1 MTASSDATASRG
13 QSPHGGPSR
22 GGIQAHG
29 VGVRLGGRS
38 IVDGVDLD
46 AAPGTLTAI
55 VGPNGSGKTTL
66 LRALAGLVDCSG
78 RVAVNGHDVR
88 GLGPAER
95 ARLVAYLP
103 QASELRALLS
113 VRQVVALGRY
123 AQRPGLFASTRADEQ
138 AVLAA
143 LERVRA
149 PELLEQAFPRLS
161 GGQKRLVL
169 LARALATG
177 ARTLLLD
184 EPTASLDVKH
194 SLELFELLAQLA
206 SDGYTLVVVLHDL
219 DDVERHAARALLLDA
234 GRVQAWGP
242 PAAAPFAAAAER
254 TYGVSL
260 VPHGRLGFRLPRSSS
275 PEGAASPAPVAST
288 SPAPE
293 AAP

>member
-1 MTASSDATASRG
+1 MTAASDAPALDGVTARG
-13 QSPHGGPSR
+13 IDAR
-22 GGIQAHG
+22 G
-29 VGVRLGGRS
+29 VGVRLGGRL
-38 IVDGVDLD
+38 IVDGVDLH
-46 AAPGTLTAI
+46 AAPGAVTAI

-66 LRALAGLVDCSG
+66 LRALAGLLDHSGQIAVDG
-78 RVAVNGHDVR
+78 RDVR
-88 GLGPAER
+88 ALTPPER

-103 QASELRALLS
+103 QISELRAMLS

-123 AQRPGLFASTRADEQ
+123 AQRPGLFASTRADEH

-149 PELLEQAFPRLS
+149 RELLEQAYPRLS

-206 SDGYTLVVVLHDL
+206 GDGHTLVVVLHDL
-219 DDVERHAARALLLDA
+219 DDVERHAARALLLDG

-242 PAAAPFAAAAER
+242 PAEAAFAEAAQR
-254 TYGVSL
+254 TYGVAL
-260 VPHGRLGFRLPRSSS
+260 VPNGRLGFRLQ
-275 PEGAASPAPVAST
+275 GA
-288 SPAPE
+288 PAPE

>member
-1 MTASSDATASRG
+1 MTGAAGGTPGPRSLSSRG
-13 QSPHGGPSR
+13 IHAR
-22 GGIQAHG
+22 G
-29 VGVRLGGRS
+29 VGVSLGGRL

-66 LRALAGLVDCSG
+66 LRALAGLLEHSGHIAVD
-78 RVAVNGHDVR
+78 GHELHALR
-88 GLGPAER
+88 PPER

-103 QASELRALLS
+103 QVSELRAMLS

-123 AQRPGLFASTRADEQ
+123 AQRPGLLASTRSDEH

-149 PELLEQAFPRLS
+149 PELIEQAFPRLS

-194 SLELFELLAQLA
+194 ALQLFELLAQLA
-206 SDGYTLVVVLHDL
+206 RDGYTLVVVLHDL

-234 GRVQAWGP
+234 GRTRAWGP
-242 PAAAPFAAAAER
+242 PAEAAFADAAQR
-254 TYGVSL
+254 TYGVAL
-260 VPHGRLGFRLPRSSS
+260 VPNGRLGFRLP
-275 PEGAASPAPVAST
+275 GT
-288 SPAPE
+288 PAPE

>member
-1 MTASSDATASRG
+1 MSRQAPATP
-13 QSPHGGPSR
+13 Q
-22 GGIQAHG
+22 GGIAARG
-29 VGVRLGGRS
+29 VGVSLGGRT
-38 IVDGVDLD
+38 IVDGVDLE

-66 LRALAGLVDCSG
+66 LRALAGLLDHSG
-78 RVAVNGHDVR
+78 QISVEGRDVR
-88 GLGPAER
+88 ELTPPER

-103 QASELRALLS
+103 QNSELRAMLS

-123 AQRPGLFASTRADEQ
+123 AQRPGLLSSMRSDAP

-143 LERVRA
+143 LERVGVS
-149 PELLEQAFPRLS
+149 ELLEQPFPRLS

-177 ARTLLLD
+177 ARSLLLD

-194 SLELFELLAQLA
+194 SLQLFELLAELA
-206 SDGYTLVVVLHDL
+206 ADGYTVVVVLHDL

-242 PAAAPFAAAAER
+242 PAEAAFSEAAER
-254 TYGVSL
+254 TYGVAL
-260 VPHGRLGFRLPRSSS
+260 VPKGRLGFRLTARTGVEP
-275 PEGAASPAPVAST
+275 
-288 SPAPE
+288 
-293 AAP
+293 

>member
-1 MTASSDATASRG
+1 MTRTASATPGLRSISG
-13 QSPHGGPSR
+13 HGIHAR
-22 GGIQAHG
+22 A
-29 VGVRLGGRS
+29 VGVRLGGRL
-38 IVDGVDLD
+38 IVDGVDLE

-66 LRALAGLVDCSG
+66 LRALAGLLDHSG
-78 RVAVNGHDVR
+78 QIAIDGRDVHT
-88 GLGPAER
+88 LTPPER

-103 QASELRALLS
+103 QISELRAMLS

-123 AQRPGLFASTRADEQ
+123 AQRPGLFASTRSDEH

-149 PELLEQAFPRLS
+149 PDLIEQAFPRLS

-194 SLELFELLAQLA
+194 SLQLFELLAQLA

-234 GRVQAWGP
+234 GRMQAWGP
-242 PAAAPFAAAAER
+242 PAEAAFAEAAQR
-254 TYGVSL
+254 TYGVAL
-260 VPHGRLGFRLPRSSS
+260 VPHGRLGFRLPGV
-275 PEGAASPAPVAST
+275 PT
-288 SPAPE
+288 PE

>member
-1 MTASSDATASRG
+1 
-13 QSPHGGPSR
+13 
-22 GGIQAHG
+22 
-29 VGVRLGGRS
+29 VRLAGRS
-38 IVDGVDLD
+38 IVEGVDLD
-46 AAPGTLTAI
+46 AAAGTLTAI

-66 LRALAGLVDCSG
+66 LRALAGLLDHSG
-78 RVAVNGHDVR
+78 QIAVGGRDVR
-88 GLGPAER
+88 AFTPRER

-103 QASELRALLS
+103 QNSALSAMLS

-123 AQRPGLFASTRADEQ
+123 AQRPGLFASARSDEP

-143 LERVRA
+143 LERVGSS
-149 PELLEQAFPRLS
+149 ELLEQPFPLLS

-194 SLELFELLAQLA
+194 SLRLFELLARLA
-206 SDGYTLVVVLHDL
+206 ADGYSVVVVLHDL

-234 GRVQAWGP
+234 GRVRAWGP
-242 PAAAPFAAAAER
+242 PAQAAFVEAAER
-254 TYGVSL
+254 TYGVAL
-260 VPHGRLGFRLPRSSS
+260 VPHGRLGFRLPS
-275 PEGAASPAPVAST
+275 
-288 SPAPE
+288 APE

>member
-1 MTASSDATASRG
+1 MTRTASDTPGLRSIS
-13 QSPHGGPSR
+13 
-22 GGIQAHG
+22 AHG
-29 VGVRLGGRS
+29 IHARAVGVRLGGRPQ
-38 IVDGVDLD
+38 VVGGGH
-46 AAPGTLTAI
+46 AGGPGPPPAQG
-55 VGPNGSGKTTL
+55 GPHRAGKTTL
-66 LRALAGLVDCSG
+66 LRALAGLLDHSGQIAVDG
-78 RVAVNGHDVR
+78 RDVH
-88 GLGPAER
+88 GLTPPER

-103 QASELRALLS
+103 QISELRAMLS

-123 AQRPGLFASTRADEQ
+123 AQRPGLFASTRTDEH

-149 PELLEQAFPRLS
+149 RELIEQAFPRLS

-194 SLELFELLAQLA
+194 SLQLFELLAQLA
-206 SDGYTLVVVLHDL
+206 GDGYTLVVVLHDL

-242 PAAAPFAAAAER
+242 PAEAAFAEAAQR
-254 TYGVSL
+254 TYGVAL
-260 VPHGRLGFRLPRSSS
+260 VPHGRLGFRLP
-275 PEGAASPAPVAST
+275 A
-288 SPAPE
+288 APE